1 MLSEFENQFIRMLD
15 DADDDMLD
23 DADADD
29 DHDKDND
36 VPKKRAYIM

>member
-1 MLSEFENQFIRMLD
+1 MLD